1 MFIINVH
8 HNIDVSLFIIKCILS
23 NLIDGQKKLYFIRFF
38 LIMTSQLFS
47 HYSLSKELSSF
58 PSVCVRVIIAYG
70 ELSHR
75 HLFLTC

>member
-38 LIMTSQLFS
+38 FNYDLTIIQSLFA
-47 HYSLSKELSSF
+47 F
-58 PSVCVRVIIAYG
+58 
-70 ELSHR
+70 
-75 HLFLTC
+75 